1 MTALGAPAERGMGD
15 VDVLAWHGDVVCVCE
30 CKELL
35 FARTVGEV
43 VSQLVR
49 FRGQP
54 GDDLDKHLQRV
65 NFLRENYQGVR
76 RVTGIDSPRVVSI
89 LITSKTVPMQFGP
102 DLGTQV
108 LAADQLTAAY
118 LNSLLSES
126 DDLSAR

>member
-1 MTALGAPAERGMGD
+1 MGD
-15 VDVLAWHGDVVCVCE
+15 VDVLAWNADVICVCE

-49 FRGQP
+49 FRGQT

-65 NFLRENYQGVR
+65 KFLRENYRGMR
-76 RVTGIDSPRVVSI
+76 RVTGIDSPRVVSL

-108 LAADQLTAAY
+108 LAADQITTDY
-118 LNSLLSES
+118 LNSLLGKP
-126 DDLSAR
+126 DDRSLR

>member
-1 MTALGAPAERGMGD
+1 MGD
-15 VDVLAWHGDVVCVCE
+15 VDVLAWHGDVVCICE

-65 NFLRENYQGVR
+65 NVLRENYQGLHR
-76 RVTGIDSPRVVSI
+76 ITNIDLPRLVSI
-89 LITSKTVPMQFGP
+89 LITSKIVPMQFGP
-102 DLGTQV
+102 DLGTHV
-108 LAADQLTAAY
+108 LAADQITAES
-118 LNSLLSES
+118 LNSLLGKF
-126 DDLSAR
+126 DDQSVR